1 MVDGAGGG
9 GESLEVA
16 VEVSR
21 RRSSNEKERCGASQ
35 MKCKLIRPVRCTL
48 AALYSAYKVGAISL
62 FSSKLNIP
70 G

>member
-21 RRSSNEKERCGASQ
+21 GNVVGRRTEKSGAELV
-35 MKCKLIRPVRCTL
+35 K
-48 AALYSAYKVGAISL
+48 
-62 FSSKLNIP
+62 
-70 G
+70 